1 MHSTYTYT
9 CTNRLVTKENY
20 QYTPW
25 HGSRFVADYFENR
38 KNYLKNLEVPEYSHD
53 HIRQIELVSKEY
65 YLRGTYKSSITVK
78 LLSLLNSTDINNGDK
93 DNLDSEFLEKLLQKF
108 EVTKRIYSDYD
119 NNFKPISKNYTEI
132 INYTLFSIILLLKQQ
147 KSITYRYLNS
157 ALKLNDLIISISDQH
172 LKPEVKQFI
181 HISLRLELSS
191 IKSLTKTRYLND

>member
-25 HGSRFVADYFENR
+25 HGSRFVTDYFENR
-38 KNYLKNLEVPEYSHD
+38 KNYLKTLEVSEYSQE

-65 YLRGTYKSSITVK
+65 YLRGTYKSSITIK
-78 LLSLLNSTDINNGDK
+78 LLSLLISTDINNGDK

-147 KSITYRYLNS
+147 KSLTYRYLNS

-172 LKPEVKQFI
+172 LEPEVKQLI
-181 HISLRLELSS
+181 NISLRLELSS